1 MNKLVQNFKIVRRFH
16 YHIAHCKICDSKISL
31 VGTEIPPPKKC
42 AFSMQG
48 KDDRFCVLAKQINR
62 SFDLK
67 KARLSFDP

>member
-1 MNKLVQNFKIVRRFH
+1 
-16 YHIAHCKICDSKISL
+16 
-31 VGTEIPPPKKC
+31 
-42 AFSMQG
+42 MQG